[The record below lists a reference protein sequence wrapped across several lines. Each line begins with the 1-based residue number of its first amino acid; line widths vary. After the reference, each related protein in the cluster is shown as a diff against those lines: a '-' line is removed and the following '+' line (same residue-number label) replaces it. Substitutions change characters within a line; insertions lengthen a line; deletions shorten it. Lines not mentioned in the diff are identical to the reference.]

1 MRTATKVPQKQLN
14 PRRFFILAI
23 GLSWLFW
30 LPAALSGRDALS
42 FPLVLLFIA
51 GGIGPA
57 AAEIVLITRSHDK
70 IQWRDYWQRVLDFRR
85 ISAGWY
91 AVILLTFPI
100 LNGLAIW
107 LSFLLTGEQPDFATA
122 RRLLSPPWAI
132 LPFAFFILLFG
143 PLPEELGWRGYGLD
157 SLQTRWNALTSSLIL
172 GAMWAL
178 WHLPLFFMVGTFQ
191 HDEAGFGTPEFWS
204 FCLGAII
211 SSILF
216 TWIYNNNRRSTL
228 SAILFHFSINF
239 SGEFLTPGEQA
250 RFYQLLLMGVM
261 ATAVIL
267 IWGAKTL
274 ARSRKPG
281 FSGKYSVIDSP
292 EEGIR

>member
-1 MRTATKVPQKQLN
+1 MYAATEIPPKQLN
-14 PRRFFILAI
+14 PRRFFVLAI

-30 LPAALSGRDALS
+30 LPVALSKQDALA
-42 FPLVLLFIA
+42 FPQILLFIA

-57 AAEIVLITRSHDK
+57 VAEIILIARSHDK
-70 IQWRDYWQRVLDFRR
+70 AQWRDYWQRVFDFRR

-100 LNGLAIW
+100 LNGLAIA
-107 LSFLLTGEQPDFATA
+107 LSFLLTGEQPDWATA
-122 RRLLSPPWAI
+122 RRLLSQPWTI
-132 LPFAFFILLFG
+132 LPFALFILLFG

-157 SLQTRWNALTSSLIL
+157 SLQTRWNALVSSLVL

-191 HDEAGFGTPEFWS
+191 HDEVGFGTPGFWA
-204 FCLGAII
+204 FCLGTII
-211 SSILF
+211 SSVLF

-250 RFYQLLLMGVM
+250 RFYQLLLMAVM
-261 ATAVIL
+261 ATAVTL

-274 ARSRKPG
+274 TR
-281 FSGKYSVIDSP
+281 SGKGASHVQK
-292 EEGIR
+292 